1 MALNQRQRW
10 LVLGGVLALTL
21 TAVVWLEEEEPA
33 DAGVVAAAKPERGA
47 APARTP
53 EQARGQAAGRQAE
66 TLALEALKR
75 QPPEE
80 KPADAFSARSWY
92 VPPPPPKALPPP
104 PPAPPPMPFTYMGR
118 MVEEGK
124 TTVFLTRQD
133 RSYAIKVGD
142 TIDATYR
149 VDAIEVSGVTF
160 TYLPLNMQQTLATGG
175 YR

>member
-21 TAVVWLEEEEPA
+21 TAVALLQDEETPNSK
-33 DAGVVAAAKPERGA
+33 VVAAAAKSDRA
-47 APARTP
+47 APARKP
-53 EQARGQAAGRQAE
+53 EQAAGQPE
-66 TLALEALKR
+66 KLALEALKR
-75 QPPEE
+75 QLPEE
-80 KPADAFSARSWY
+80 KPEDAFSAKSWY

-149 VDAIEVSGVTF
+149 VDAIETSGVTF

-175 YR
+175 LR

>member
-10 LVLGGVLALTL
+10 LVLGGLLALTL
-21 TAVVWLEEEEPA
+21 TAIVSLEDEEAA
-33 DAGVVAAAKPERGA
+33 DTGVVAAAKPERGA
-47 APARTP
+47 PT
-53 EQARGQAAGRQAE
+53 RQAE
-66 TLALEALKR
+66 QQGQPEALALEALKR
-75 QPPEE
+75 QLPEE
-80 KPADAFSARSWY
+80 KPEDAFSAKSWY

-149 VDAIEVSGVTF
+149 VDAIETSGVTF

-175 YR
+175 LR